1 MHSRH
6 LFAEVCMEISQSVLV
21 CGAGP
26 TGLVSALEL
35 ARRGIHV
42 RIVDAA
48 PEPSQLSKAAVLWRR
63 SLEVL
68 HPSVPVERFTAHG
81 RPVLG
86 IQFEADGHVLQ
97 EIDFGVDAGRF
108 PHGLL
113 IPQNRTEAVLNEAL
127 ESLGVHVEW
136 GVAVK
141 DISSCEEYVDVHF
154 SHGDR
159 SRFEWVV
166 GADGARSTVRKCL
179 GVQFPGVS
187 IDRRWLLADLEL
199 VDSGPEDHIRM
210 FLSNSGLLGLF
221 PYGEGV
227 WRVIADAGPIDSET
241 PRVDPTCEDMLRLLR
256 SRSGIDWP
264 VEKALWLS
272 EFRINE
278 RQVGHYCHGR
288 VILAG
293 DAAHIHSPAGGQG
306 MNTSIQDAV
315 NLSWKLA
322 MVIKKQAARS
332 LLNTYQ
338 DERHP
343 VGAAVVEGSG
353 RMLRVMMNQNPLIGF
368 FRRWVLPYIIGLP
381 PIRKEAV
388 HRLSEVDVEYCGGPL
403 AHSRSDHW
411 VGRRCPDVSW
421 GTGGPSVYD
430 LFTGAG
436 FTILRLGHGSMSD
449 TMWDRVI
456 HAAGSDVV
464 LVDAAT
470 PDGSVAEEARA
481 FAQSLAAAEGTVVV
495 VRPDSYLGP
504 VSQDIED
511 VVSWFRLLHNFE

>member
-1 MHSRH
+1 
-6 LFAEVCMEISQSVLV
+6 MEISRSVLV

-26 TGLVSALEL
+26 TGLVTALEL
-35 ARRGIHV
+35 ARRGVDV
-42 RIVDAA
+42 RIVDTA

-68 HPSVPVERFTAHG
+68 HPSVPFERFTAHG

-86 IQFEADGHVLQ
+86 IQFEADGYILQ
-97 EIDFGVDAGRF
+97 EIDFGVDAGQF

-127 ESLGVHVEW
+127 ERLGVQVEW

-141 DISSCEEYVDVHF
+141 EVSSCQEHVNVHF
-154 SHGDR
+154 SHGGR

-199 VDSGPEDHIRM
+199 VNSGPEDRIRM
-210 FLSNSGLLGLF
+210 FLSNAGLLGLF

-227 WRVIADAGPIDSET
+227 WRVIADAGPIDPET
-241 PRVDPTCEDMLRLLR
+241 PRREPTCEDILHILR
-256 SRSGIDWP
+256 SRSCLDWT

-278 RQVGHYCHGR
+278 RQVDHYCHGR

-368 FRRWVLPYIIGLP
+368 FRRWVLPYIVGLP
-381 PIRKEAV
+381 PMRKEAV
-388 HRLSEVDVEYCGGPL
+388 NRLSEVDVEYCEGPL
-403 AHSRSDHW
+403 ARSRSDRW
-411 VGRRCPDVSW
+411 IGRRCPDVVW
-421 GTGGPSVYD
+421 GDDGSSIYG
-430 LFTGAG
+430 LFTGTG

-449 TMWDRVI
+449 TMWERVI
-456 HAAGSDVV
+456 HAAGPDVV
-464 LVDAAT
+464 LVDAAM
-470 PDGSVAEEARA
+470 PDGGIAEEAKA
-481 FAQSLAAAEGTVVV
+481 FATSLAVDDGTIVV

-504 VSQDIED
+504 VSQDIEV
-511 VVSWFRLLHNFE
+511 VVSWFRQLHNFE

>member
-1 MHSRH
+1 
-6 LFAEVCMEISQSVLV
+6 MEISRSVLV

-26 TGLVSALEL
+26 TGLVTALEL
-35 ARRGIHV
+35 ARRGVDV
-42 RIVDAA
+42 RIVDTA

-68 HPSVPVERFTAHG
+68 RPSVPVERFTAHG

-86 IQFEADGHVLQ
+86 IQFEADGYVLQ
-97 EIDFGVDAGRF
+97 EIDFGVDAGQF

-127 ESLGVHVEW
+127 ERLGVQVEW

-141 DISSCEEYVDVHF
+141 EVSSCQEHVNVHF
-154 SHGDR
+154 SHGGR

-199 VDSGPEDHIRM
+199 VNSGPEDRIRM
-210 FLSNSGLLGLF
+210 FLSNAGLLGLF

-227 WRVIADAGPIDSET
+227 WRVIADAGPIDPET
-241 PRVDPTCEDMLRLLR
+241 PRREPTCEDILHILR
-256 SRSGIDWP
+256 SRSCLDWT

-278 RQVGHYCHGR
+278 RQVDHYCHGR

-368 FRRWVLPYIIGLP
+368 FRRWVLPYIVGLP
-381 PIRKEAV
+381 PMRKEAV
-388 HRLSEVDVEYCGGPL
+388 NRLSEVDVEYCEGPL
-403 AHSRSDHW
+403 ARSRSDRW
-411 VGRRCPDVSW
+411 IGRRCPDVVW
-421 GTGGPSVYD
+421 GDDGSSIYG
-430 LFTGAG
+430 LFTGTG

-449 TMWDRVI
+449 TMWERVI
-456 HAAGSDVV
+456 HAAGPDVV
-464 LVDAAT
+464 LVDAAM
-470 PDGSVAEEARA
+470 PDGGIAEEAKA
-481 FAQSLAAAEGTVVV
+481 FATSLAVDDGTIVV

-504 VSQDIED
+504 VSQDIEV
-511 VVSWFRLLHNFE
+511 VVSWFRQLHNFE

>member
-1 MHSRH
+1 
-6 LFAEVCMEISQSVLV
+6 MEISRSVLV

-26 TGLVSALEL
+26 TGLVTALEL
-35 ARRGIHV
+35 ARRGVDV
-42 RIVDAA
+42 RIVDTA

-68 HPSVPVERFTAHG
+68 RPSVPVERFTAHG

-86 IQFEADGHVLQ
+86 IQFEADGYVLQ
-97 EIDFGVDAGRF
+97 EIDFGVDAGQF

-127 ESLGVHVEW
+127 ECLGVQVEW

-141 DISSCEEYVDVHF
+141 EVSSCQEHVNVHF
-154 SHGDR
+154 SHGGR

-199 VDSGPEDHIRM
+199 VNSGPEDRIRM
-210 FLSNSGLLGLF
+210 FLSNAGLLGLF

-227 WRVIADAGPIDSET
+227 WRVIADAGPIDPET
-241 PRVDPTCEDMLRLLR
+241 PRREPTCEDILHILR
-256 SRSGIDWP
+256 SRSCLDWT

-278 RQVGHYCHGR
+278 RQVDHYCHGR

-368 FRRWVLPYIIGLP
+368 FRRWVLPYIVGLP
-381 PIRKEAV
+381 PMRKEAV
-388 HRLSEVDVEYCGGPL
+388 NRLSEVDVEYCEGPL
-403 AHSRSDHW
+403 ARSRSDRW
-411 VGRRCPDVSW
+411 IGRRCPDVVW
-421 GTGGPSVYD
+421 GDDGSSIYG
-430 LFTGAG
+430 LFTGTG

-449 TMWDRVI
+449 TMWERVI
-456 HAAGSDVV
+456 HAAGPDVV
-464 LVDAAT
+464 LVDAAM
-470 PDGSVAEEARA
+470 PDGGIAEEAKA
-481 FAQSLAAAEGTVVV
+481 FATSLAVDDGTIVV

-504 VSQDIED
+504 VSQDIEV
-511 VVSWFRLLHNFE
+511 VVSWFRQLHNFE

>member
-1 MHSRH
+1 
-6 LFAEVCMEISQSVLV
+6 MEISRSVLV

-26 TGLVSALEL
+26 TGLVTALEL
-35 ARRGIHV
+35 TRRGIDV
-42 RIVDAA
+42 RIVDTA

-68 HPSVPVERFTAHG
+68 HPSVPFERFTAHG

-86 IQFEADGHVLQ
+86 IQFEADGYVLQ
-97 EIDFGVDAGRF
+97 EIDFGLDVGRF

-127 ESLGVHVEW
+127 ERLGVQVEW

-141 DISSCEEYVDVHF
+141 EVSSCEEHVDVHF
-154 SHGDR
+154 SHGGR

-199 VDSGPEDHIRM
+199 VNSGPEDRIRM
-210 FLSNSGLLGLF
+210 FLSNAGLLGLF

-227 WRVIADAGPIDSET
+227 WRVIADAGPIDPET
-241 PRVDPTCEDMLRLLR
+241 PRREPTCEDILHILR
-256 SRSGIDWP
+256 SRSCLDWT

-278 RQVGHYCHGR
+278 RQVDHYCHGR

-368 FRRWVLPYIIGLP
+368 FRRWVLPYIVGLP
-381 PIRKEAV
+381 PMRKEAV
-388 HRLSEVDVEYCGGPL
+388 NRLSEVDVEYCGGPL
-403 AHSRSDHW
+403 APTGSDRW
-411 VGRRCPDVSW
+411 IGRRCPDVVW
-421 GTGGPSVYD
+421 GDDGLSIYD
-430 LFTGAG
+430 LFTGTG

-449 TMWDRVI
+449 TMWERVI
-456 HAAGSDVV
+456 HAAGPDVV
-464 LVDAAT
+464 LVDAAM
-470 PDGSVAEEARA
+470 PDGSITEEAKA
-481 FAQSLAAAEGTVVV
+481 FATSLAVDDGTIVV

-504 VSQDIED
+504 VSQDIQA
-511 VVSWFRLLHNFE
+511 VVSWFRQLHNFE

>member
-1 MHSRH
+1 
-6 LFAEVCMEISQSVLV
+6 MEISRSVLV

-35 ARRGIHV
+35 AHRGIDV

-68 HPSVPVERFTAHG
+68 HPSVPVERFTAYG

-86 IQFEADGHVLQ
+86 IQFEANGSVLQ
-97 EIDFGVDAGRF
+97 EIDFDVDTGRF

-127 ESLGVHVEW
+127 ESLGVQVEW

-141 DISSCEEYVDVHF
+141 DISLCEEHIDVQF
-154 SHGDR
+154 SQGDR

-199 VDSGPEDHIRM
+199 VNSGPEDRIRM
-210 FLSNSGLLGLF
+210 FLSNAGLLGLF
-221 PYGEGV
+221 PYGKSV
-227 WRVIADAGPIDSET
+227 WRVIADAGPIDPET
-241 PRVDPTCEDMLRLLR
+241 PRVDPTCEDMLRILR
-256 SRSGIDWP
+256 SRSGLDWT
-264 VEKALWLS
+264 VDKARWLS

-278 RQVGHYCHGR
+278 RQVNHYCHGR

-322 MVIKKQAARS
+322 MVIKKQAASS
-332 LLNTYQ
+332 LLTTYQ

-353 RMLRVMMNQNPLIGF
+353 RMLRVMMSRNPLIRF
-368 FRRWVLPYIIGLP
+368 FRRWVLPYIVGLP
-381 PIRKEAV
+381 PMRKEAV
-388 HRLSEVDVEYCGGPL
+388 NRLSEVDVKYCGGPL
-403 AHSRSDHW
+403 AHSRSDRW
-411 VGRRCPDVSW
+411 IGRRCPDFSW
-421 GTGGPSVYD
+421 GEDGSSIYD
-430 LFTGAG
+430 LFTGTG
-436 FTILRLGHGSMSD
+436 FTILRLGHGSISD
-449 TMWDRVI
+449 TMWERVI
-456 HAAGSDVV
+456 RAAGPDVV
-464 LVDAAT
+464 TIDAVT
-470 PDGSVAEEARA
+470 PDGSIAEEARA
-481 FAQSLAAAEGTVVV
+481 FAMSLAVDNGTLVVI
-495 VRPDSYLGP
+495 RPDYYLGP
-504 VSQDIED
+504 VSQDVD
-511 VVSWFRLLHNFE
+511 AVVSWFTQIQKRDELEGTPIL

>member
-1 MHSRH
+1 
-6 LFAEVCMEISQSVLV
+6 MEISRSVLV

-26 TGLVSALEL
+26 TGLVTALEL
-35 ARRGIHV
+35 TRRGIDV
-42 RIVDAA
+42 RIVDTA

-68 HPSVPVERFTAHG
+68 HPSVPFERFTAHG

-86 IQFEADGHVLQ
+86 IQFEADGYVLQ
-97 EIDFGVDAGRF
+97 EIDFGLDVGRF

-127 ESLGVHVEW
+127 ERLGVQVEW

-141 DISSCEEYVDVHF
+141 EVSSCEEHVDVHF
-154 SHGDR
+154 SHGGR

-199 VDSGPEDHIRM
+199 VNSGPEDRIRM
-210 FLSNSGLLGLF
+210 FLSNAGLLGLF

-227 WRVIADAGPIDSET
+227 WRVIADAGPIDPET
-241 PRVDPTCEDMLRLLR
+241 PRREPTCEDILHILR
-256 SRSGIDWP
+256 SRSCLDWT

-278 RQVGHYCHGR
+278 RQVDHYCHGR

-368 FRRWVLPYIIGLP
+368 FRRWVLPYIVGLP
-381 PIRKEAV
+381 PMRKEAV
-388 HRLSEVDVEYCGGPL
+388 NRLSEVDVEYCGGPL
-403 AHSRSDHW
+403 APTGSDRW
-411 VGRRCPDVSW
+411 IGRRCPDVVW
-421 GTGGPSVYD
+421 GDDGSSIYD
-430 LFTGAG
+430 LFTGTG

-449 TMWDRVI
+449 TMWERVI
-456 HAAGSDVV
+456 HAAGPDVV
-464 LVDAAT
+464 LVDAAM
-470 PDGSVAEEARA
+470 PDGSITEEAKA
-481 FAQSLAAAEGTVVV
+481 FATSLAVDDGTIVV

-504 VSQDIED
+504 VSQDIQA
-511 VVSWFRLLHNFE
+511 VVSWFRQLHNFE

>member
-1 MHSRH
+1 
-6 LFAEVCMEISQSVLV
+6 MEISRSVLV

-26 TGLVSALEL
+26 TGLVTALEL
-35 ARRGIHV
+35 ARRGVDV
-42 RIVDAA
+42 RIVDTA

-68 HPSVPVERFTAHG
+68 RPSVPVERFTAHG

-86 IQFEADGHVLQ
+86 IQFEADGYVLQ
-97 EIDFGVDAGRF
+97 EIDFGVDAGQF

-127 ESLGVHVEW
+127 ERLGVQVEW
-136 GVAVK
+136 AVAVK
-141 DISSCEEYVDVHF
+141 EVSSCQEHVNVHF
-154 SHGDR
+154 SHGGR

-166 GADGARSTVRKCL
+166 GADGARSTLRKCL

-199 VDSGPEDHIRM
+199 VNSGPEDRIRM
-210 FLSNSGLLGLF
+210 FLSNAGLLGLF

-227 WRVIADAGPIDSET
+227 WRVIADAGPIDPET
-241 PRVDPTCEDMLRLLR
+241 PRREPTCEDILHILR
-256 SRSGIDWP
+256 SRSCLDWT

-278 RQVGHYCHGR
+278 RQVDHYCHGR

-368 FRRWVLPYIIGLP
+368 FRRWVLPYIVGMPLM
-381 PIRKEAV
+381 RKEAV
-388 HRLSEVDVEYCGGPL
+388 NRLSEVDVEYCEGPL
-403 AHSRSDHW
+403 ARSRSDRW
-411 VGRRCPDVSW
+411 IGRRCPDVVW
-421 GTGGPSVYD
+421 GDDGSSIYG
-430 LFTGAG
+430 LFTGTG

-449 TMWDRVI
+449 TMWERVI
-456 HAAGSDVV
+456 HAAGPDVV
-464 LVDAAT
+464 LVDAAM
-470 PDGSVAEEARA
+470 PDGGIAEEAKA
-481 FAQSLAAAEGTVVV
+481 FATSLAVDDGTIVV

-504 VSQDIED
+504 VSQDIEV
-511 VVSWFRLLHNFE
+511 VVSWFRQLHNFE